1 MVRMLLGLPELFF
14 FVVVAQKLQLKEK
27 LISLKVFFNV
37 VLASR
42 EFLYYIM
49 CFSITVLTVLK
60 FCLLI
65 TSTFIFPELRILKK
79 CY

>member
-14 FVVVAQKLQLKEK
+14 FVVAQKLQLKEK
-27 LISLKVFFNV
+27 LISLKVFFFNV
-37 VLASR
+37 VLASK

-60 FCLLI
+60 LCLLI